1 MEQNMLQTEEM
12 GVRKEVNEE
21 REVGEEEEED
31 SHGTN
36 LKGIKLTTELY

>member
-21 REVGEEEEED
+21 REVGEEEEEG